1 MTKRDYVLIANALA
15 YATAHAL
22 PLDKAITHLV
32 QCMELQNP
40 KLDATRFYAQYKKTL
55 HGV

>member
-32 QCMELQNP
+32 QCIELQNS
-40 KLDATRFYAQYKKTL
+40 KFDATRFYAQYKKTL